1 MALQG
6 SLSELSLP
14 DVIQMV
20 SVSGKTGVFEV
31 TRSDEV
37 GRIFLKDGQIV
48 DAVVGALRGD
58 VAVYEM
64 AIWSEGD
71 FSFKQGV
78 EPEAVTI
85 QLSNANLMMEA
96 ARRLDEWR
104 VLSRKIPSLDRVPYF
119 TSRDQSDQV
128 TLSPHEWILVTRV
141 DDEHTIEEIA
151 EKLHW
156 SAFDVS
162 KLLFGMITS
171 GLVALRTEAEKTD
184 PADGRKGPNPVTL
197 MGLASR
203 IRSVALDVVGSSGEH
218 TIEKQYA
225 GTRTLIEEGA
235 GFDAIRTMVEQHGN
249 AISLLKGRDIAAMF
263 DEQVRPLLG
272 DAGGGSSVSVTNTQG
287 GSNS

>member
-31 TRSDEV
+31 VRGDET
-37 GRIFLKDGQIV
+37 GRIHLQNGQIV
-48 DAVVGALRGD
+48 DAMVGGLRGD
-58 VAVYEM
+58 NAVYEM
-64 AIWSEGD
+64 VIWSEGD
-71 FSFKQGV
+71 FSFKPGV

-85 QLSNANLMMEA
+85 ELSNANLMMEA

-104 VLSRKIPSLDRVPYF
+104 VLSRKIPSLDRIPFF
-119 TSRDQSDQV
+119 TSKDQTDQV
-128 TLSPHEWILVTRV
+128 TLSPYEWILVTRI
-141 DDEHTIEEIA
+141 DDEHSIEEIA
-151 EKLHW
+151 DQLSW

-171 GLVALRTEAEKTD
+171 GLVALRTEDETSGV
-184 PADGRKGPNPVTL
+184 PATRKGPNPVTL
-197 MGLASR
+197 LGLANR

-218 TIEKQYA
+218 TIDKQFA
-225 GTRTLIEEGA
+225 GARTLIEGGG
-235 GFDAIRTMVEQHGN
+235 GFEAVRAMVEQHSK
-249 AISLLKGRDIAAMF
+249 AITLLKGGEIAAMF

-272 DAGGGSSVSVTNTQG
+272 DADGAPVAVTNSQG
-287 GSNS
+287 GYES